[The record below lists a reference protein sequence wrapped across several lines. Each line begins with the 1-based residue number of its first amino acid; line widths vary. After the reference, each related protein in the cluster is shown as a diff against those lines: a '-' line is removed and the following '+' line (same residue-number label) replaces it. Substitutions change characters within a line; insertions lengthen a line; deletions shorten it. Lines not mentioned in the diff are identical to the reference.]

1 MGVVCLAYILHV
13 VEPQRQVLVLEWLSG
28 KGLSIARQKPAKENA
43 HNLKAR
49 GENTHTQMWR
59 GYGKRERERGERG
72 GHRVTGGKGQ
82 HKNQL

>member
-28 KGLSIARQKPAKENA
+28 KGLSTARQKPAKENA

-59 GYGKRERERGERG
+59 GYGKREREGGERCSQS
-72 GHRVTGGKGQ
+72 HRREGPA
-82 HKNQL
+82 